1 MSDVYAGG
9 EPVVDVVRSGFVES
23 RHTGSVVAL
32 GPDGEVAA
40 WAGDV
45 LGAIFPR
52 SANKPLQAVGMLR
65 AGLDLAPAELALVT
79 ASHRGQPFHIQAVLA
94 MLRASGLGVDDLGC
108 PLDYPLSDEAREA
121 VIRAGGTR
129 SREYM
134 NCSGKHA
141 GMLRTCLVS
150 GWPTAGYLAPEHPLQ
165 QRIQATF
172 EELTGEPAVAVGVD
186 GCGAPVLSTSLRG
199 LAAAYLRLV
208 DAEPGTA
215 ERLVADAMLAHPEMV
230 SGTDPDGHDTHLMR
244 GLPGFVAKGGAE
256 GVIAVAAA
264 GRGAVALKVDD
275 GSTRARLPV
284 LVSALN
290 RLGVSGDVLT
300 RYSRMPVLGGG
311 HPVGEVVATW

>member
-1 MSDVYAGG
+1 MADLYAGG
-9 EPVVDVVRSGFVES
+9 EPIADVVRSGFVES

-52 SANKPLQAVGMLR
+52 SSNKPLQAVGMVR
-65 AGLDLAPAELALVT
+65 AGLRLPPAELALVT
-79 ASHRGQPFHIQAVLA
+79 ASHRGQPFHVQAVLA
-94 MLRASGLGVDDLGC
+94 MLRDGGLGVDDLGC
-108 PLDYPLSDEAREA
+108 PPDYPLSDRARDD
-121 VIRAGGTR
+121 VVRAGGTR
-129 SREYM
+129 SPELM

-141 GMLRTCLVS
+141 GMLRTCVLN
-150 GWPTAGYLAPEHPLQ
+150 GWPTAGYLAAEHPLQ
-165 QRIQATF
+165 QQIQATF

-199 LAAAYLRLV
+199 LAMAYLRLV
-208 DAEPGTA
+208 DAAPGTA

-230 SGTDPDGHDTHLMR
+230 SGTDDEGHDTHLMR
-244 GLPGFVAKGGAE
+244 GLPGLVAKGGAE

-264 GRGAVALKVDD
+264 GRGAVAMKVDD
-275 GSTRARLPV
+275 GAMRPRLPV
-284 LVSALN
+284 LVSALK

-300 RYSRMPVLGGG
+300 RYSSLPVLGGG
-311 HPVGEVVATW
+311 DPVGEVVATW